1 MALFESKVKQAI
13 KLTVLEAKQRAEDER
28 MDEAQEKID
37 LYQDDFEE
45 IIRTRM
51 QDLFEKANYERLYY
65 HVNHSQNV
73 IKRIVNEI
81 STVYKSEAKRILSK
95 GCKRYDELKAKINY
109 DVILKKVNRYTNLL
123 NESMLKIGIRNGEIC
138 YDLITPNITM
148 VIQNEQ
154 DPTEADAIMYSLTR
168 VNTLFGQKKDEIRW
182 FYWDIEGNHFILN
195 EEMKIIEI
203 VYEDITNPSPYFDK
217 EKEQFLL
224 PFVVF
229 HRQHPDYSFWDQD
242 TGRDLYNAALAISIN
257 MTMFDYYFKTC
268 SFRQRYAIGDTQG
281 IPQDQLSDPLTFF
294 CIPPGEGASVGTLES
309 QVDIEQLVKA
319 ITFQINSIINN
330 YGISADMYSLE
341 IPEMSGR
348 ALKIRNRAL
357 MEQRQEQ
364 LPLYR
369 KYEKELYEKT
379 RIINNA
385 WPAFLKN
392 MNEEAEFSI
401 DFGEIEFPD
410 DPMDEIELQT
420 KKLRAGIISLPQFFQ
435 FFNPDIKDEKKAE
448 KAIIANLQA
457 LQELEEKY
465 PNVDKTLD
473 YILGEGWDRKPA
485 REGEGE
491 GEAE

>member
-13 KLTVLEAKQRAEDER
+13 KLSVLEAKQKAEEER

-45 IIRTRM
+45 IIRNRM
-51 QDLFEKANYERLYY
+51 ANLFEKDNYERLFY

-95 GCKRYDELKAKINY
+95 ECKRYDELKAIINY

-123 NESMLKIGIRNGEIC
+123 NESMLKIGIRDGEIC

-154 DPTEADAIMYSLTR
+154 DPTEADAIMYSLTK
-168 VNTLFGQKKDEIRW
+168 VNTIFGQKKDEIRW
-182 FYWDIEGNHFILN
+182 FYWDIEGNHFILD
-195 EEMKIIEI
+195 EGMKIIEI
-203 VYEDITNPSPYFDK
+203 IYEEDSPYIDVEKDK
-217 EKEQFLL
+217 HLL
-224 PFVVF
+224 PFVTF
-229 HRQHPDYSFWDQD
+229 HKQHPDYSFWDQD
-242 TGRDLYNAALAISIN
+242 TGRDLYNAALAVSIN

-268 SFRQRYAIGDTQG
+268 SFRQRYAIGDIDK
-281 IPQDQLSDPLTFF
+281 IPQNQLSDPLTFF
-294 CIPPGEGASVGTLES
+294 AVPAGEGATIGTLEQ

-330 YGISADMYSLE
+330 YGISADMYSLQ

-385 WPAFLKN
+385 WPRFLPK
-392 MNEEAEFSI
+392 MNEQSEFSI

-420 KKLRAGIISLPQFFQ
+420 KKLRAGIISLPQFYQ
-435 FFNPDIKDEKKAE
+435 FFNPDIKDEEEAE

-473 YILGEGWDRKPA
+473 YILGEGWKDKPA
-485 REGEGE
+485 KEPEE
-491 GEAE
+491 EEEE

>member
-1 MALFESKVKQAI
+1 MASLFESRVKPALKI
-13 KLTVLEAKQRAEDER
+13 TFLEAKKKAEDAR

-45 IIRTRM
+45 IIRSRM
-51 QDLFEKANYERLYY
+51 EQLFEKANYERLYY

-81 STVYKSEAKRILSK
+81 STVYKSEAKRMLSK
-95 GCKRYDELKAKINY
+95 KCERYDELKAKVNY

-168 VNTLFGQKKDEIRW
+168 VNTLFGRADEIRW
-182 FYWDIEGNHFILN
+182 FYWDIEGSHYILN
-195 EEMKIIEI
+195 EDMKIIEA
-203 VYEDITNPSPYFDK
+203 VYEEDSPYFDK
-217 EKEQFLL
+217 KADKFIL

-257 MTMFDYYFKTC
+257 MTMFDYYYKTC
-268 SFRQRYAIGDTQG
+268 SFRQRYAIGDTSK
-281 IPQDQLSDPLTFF
+281 IPQNQLSDPLTFF
-294 CIPPGEGASVGTLES
+294 ALPADEGATIGTLEM

-319 ITFQINSIINN
+319 ITFQINGIINN

-348 ALKIRNRAL
+348 ALKIRNRTL
-357 MEQRQEQ
+357 MELRQEQ
-364 LPLYR
+364 LPLYL
-369 KYEKELYEKT
+369 KYEKETYEKT

-385 WPAFLKN
+385 WPRFLPK
-392 MNEEAEFSI
+392 MNEQAEFSI

-410 DPMDEIELQT
+410 DPMEEIELQT
-420 KKLRAGIISLPQFFQ
+420 KKLRAGIISLPQFYQ
-435 FFNPDIKDEKKAE
+435 FFNPDIKDEKEAE
-448 KAIIANLQA
+448 KVIIANLQA
-457 LQELEEKY
+457 LQDLGEKY

-473 YILGEGWDRKPA
+473 YILGEGWKQKPA
-485 REGEGE
+485 
-491 GEAE
+491 AEPEEEVKVEE

>member
-1 MALFESKVKQAI
+1 MPLFESKVKQALKI
-13 KLTVLEAKQRAEDER
+13 SVLEAKQRAEDER

-45 IIRTRM
+45 IIRSRM
-51 QDLFEKANYERLYY
+51 EDLFQKDNYDRLYY

-73 IKRIVNEI
+73 LKRIINEI
-81 STVYKSEAKRILSK
+81 STVYKSEAKRTLSK
-95 GCKRYDELKAKINY
+95 ECKRYEELKAKINY

-123 NESMLKIGIRNGEIC
+123 NESMLKIGIRDGEIC

-148 VIQNEQ
+148 VIQNEE

-168 VNTLFGQKKDEIRW
+168 VNTLFGYKGEEIRW
-182 FYWDIEGNHFILN
+182 FYWDIEGNHFILD
-195 EEMKIIEI
+195 EDMKIREI
-203 VYEDITNPSPYFDK
+203 IYEEDSPYFDS
-217 EKEQFLL
+217 EKDKFIL
-224 PFVVF
+224 PFVIF

-242 TGRDLYNAALAISIN
+242 TGRDLYNAALAVSIN

-268 SFRQRYAIGDTQG
+268 SFRQRYAIGDIEK
-281 IPQDQLSDPLTFF
+281 IPQNQLSDPLTFF
-294 CIPPGEGASVGTLES
+294 VVPAGEGATIGTLE
-309 QVDIEQLVKA
+309 QQIDIEQLVKA

-330 YGISADMYSLE
+330 YGISADMYSLQ

-348 ALKIRNRAL
+348 ALKIRNRTL

-369 KYEKELYEKT
+369 KYEKELFEKT
-379 RIINNA
+379 RVINNA
-385 WPAFLKN
+385 WPKYLPK
-392 MNEEAEFSI
+392 MNEQAEFSI

-410 DPMDEIELQT
+410 DPMEEIELQT
-420 KKLRAGIISLPQFFQ
+420 KRLRAGIISLPQFYQ
-435 FFNPDIKDEKKAE
+435 FFNPDIKDEKEAE

-457 LQELEEKY
+457 LQELGEKY
-465 PNVDKTLD
+465 PNVDRTLD
-473 YILGEGWDRKPA
+473 YILGEGWKEKPV
-485 REGEGE
+485 EKGET